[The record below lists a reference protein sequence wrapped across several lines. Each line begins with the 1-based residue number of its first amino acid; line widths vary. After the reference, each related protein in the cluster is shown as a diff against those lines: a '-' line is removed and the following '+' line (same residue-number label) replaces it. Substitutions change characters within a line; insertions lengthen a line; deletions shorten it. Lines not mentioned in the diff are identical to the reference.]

1 MKRIQPIHLYVSAVL
16 VFAVTLSA
24 GLDWSFEAADTSRS
38 LLGFTVLLFLGIG
51 SEAAAIRLNV
61 GRSSGNTSITFIP
74 LLACVAAFGP
84 AAGVVFFLLSGLV
97 VEFGI
102 RKKEFVRSVF
112 NVAQYVAATAAGG
125 LAFQALGGQALSTL
139 PSGAP
144 FPEGLVV
151 PLVAFGF
158 IFLLCNHG
166 FVSLAIAIS
175 ERRDFAA
182 VLRRVASESGGS
194 ILSDVIASP
203 IGLLVAFL
211 YHNFWLGGLVFSLLP
226 LFLMRNMYL
235 EKQKVEDA
243 NRDLLT
249 ALVKAIE
256 VRDEYTSGHSMRVQD
271 LSTLIGHAISLPDR
285 KVDDL
290 RRSALLHD
298 IGKIEVIYEQI
309 LMKPGKLT
317 DEEWRVMQS
326 HVTRGVDILRSLSSF
341 DEKIISAVRHHHEN
355 FDGTGYPDGVAG
367 HSIPIYA
374 RIIKVADAIDAMLS
388 DRPYRPAMTAERVT
402 GLLVGGRGSEFDP
415 SIIDAVLKEDLIK
428 KHEAEMKLTQ
438 HAAAGQDRS
447 QEAYGNGASHSTKG

>member
-1 MKRIQPIHLYVSAVL
+1 MKRIQPIYLYVLAILVVAVG
-16 VFAVTLSA
+16 LSA
-24 GLDWSFEAADTSRS
+24 GLDWSVETADPFRS
-38 LLGFTVLLFLGIG
+38 LLGFGVLLILGIG

-102 RKKEFVRSVF
+102 RRKELLRSIF

-125 LAFQALGGQALSTL
+125 LAFQGLGGQALSTI
-139 PSGAP
+139 PTGAP
-144 FPEGLVV
+144 FPDGLVL
-151 PLVAFGF
+151 PLIVFGF

-175 ERRDFAA
+175 ERRDFPA

-256 VRDEYTSGHSMRVQD
+256 VRDEYTSGHSVRVQD
-271 LSTLIGHAISLPDR
+271 LSTLIGNAIDLPDR
-285 KVDDL
+285 KIDDL

-317 DEEWRVMQS
+317 EEEWRVMQS
-326 HVTRGVDILRSLSSF
+326 HVTRGVDILKSLSSF
-341 DEKIISAVRHHHEN
+341 DERIISAVRHHHEN
-355 FDGTGYPDGVAG
+355 FDGTGYPDGVSGLA
-367 HSIPIYA
+367 IPIYA

-402 GLLVGGRGSEFDP
+402 GLLTGGRGTEFDP
-415 SIIDAVLKEDLIK
+415 DIIDAVMRENLIV
-428 KHEAEMKLTQ
+428 KHEVEMKLTQ
-438 HAAAGQDRS
+438 HTATLQTGTTAKS
-447 QEAYGNGASHSTKG
+447 KNGTSHTGKT